1 MNGGQTPRHNVHK
14 MNQSV
19 PGEENCQSEVYEATA
34 IKMECAPTRYA
45 TPRSRMKWELKPP
58 VCGMAAGKSVYHDS
72 GKKSIHAPLARLK
85 KQARV

>member
-34 IKMECAPTRYA
+34 IKMECAPPEAESPDEVRNTEI
-45 TPRSRMKWELKPP
+45 TDE
-58 VCGMAAGKSVYHDS
+58 VGIEAAGMRN
-72 GKKSIHAPLARLK
+72 GCG
-85 KQARV
+85 